1 MLSRH
6 AKESLMGTMMLGFLL
21 TFANKNAIRI
31 IMSCG
36 DAVPRTRSRALS
48 ILVVKTLPLH
58 ASWCSSSRD

>member
-1 MLSRH
+1 
-6 AKESLMGTMMLGFLL
+6 MGTMMLGFLL